1 MRELIFSSV
10 LLGLFLFTSC
20 SGQSEATVG
29 QYTSVEY
36 EAIYDAGTVAKGE
49 IVRARIAI
57 KNVGDYPLVIANVKP
72 SCTCTVPSYDKD
84 PVAPGE
90 TAYINAEVDT
100 DKTGTGI
107 IKKPIT
113 ITANTRPSTTEVTIE
128 ATVID

>member
-1 MRELIFSSV
+1 MKGLILSSV
-10 LLGLFLFTSC
+10 LLGVLVLTAC

-29 QYTSVEY
+29 QYTAVEY
-36 EAIYDAGTVAKGE
+36 EAVYEAGTVAKGE
-49 IVRARIAI
+49 IVRAKIAL

-72 SCTCTVPSYDKD
+72 ACSCTVPSYDTD

-100 DKTGTGI
+100 DKTGKGI
-107 IKKPIT
+107 INKPIT
-113 ITANTRPSTTEVTIE
+113 ITANTRPSTTKVTIK